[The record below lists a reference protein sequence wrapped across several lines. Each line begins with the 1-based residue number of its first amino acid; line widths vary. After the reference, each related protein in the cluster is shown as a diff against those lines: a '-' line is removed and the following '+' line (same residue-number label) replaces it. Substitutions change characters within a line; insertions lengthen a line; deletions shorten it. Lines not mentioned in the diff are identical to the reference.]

1 MASLAAA
8 VGSSR
13 AGLARRF
20 TQMVGQTPVAYLT
33 SWRLSHAA
41 DLLTTTDGTLDGIAR
56 QVGYSSAF
64 AFSTAFKRARGV
76 SPRSYRQARATS
88 A

>member
-8 VGSSR
+8 AGCSR

-20 TQMVGQTPVAYLT
+20 TQLVGQTPVAYLT
-33 SWRLSHAA
+33 GWRLSHAA
-41 DLLTTTDGTLDGIAR
+41 DLLTTTDATLESIAR

-64 AFSTAFKRARGV
+64 AFSAAFKRARGV
-76 SPRSYRQARATS
+76 SPRSYRQARAVS